1 MNAVIGLK
9 SCFKS
14 TRREWSIYNMMDLYN
29 YLVDKDLIYTGLYDP
44 YTKASFEK
52 AGYNYTEIDSKFTE
66 LYNSEDMEWSDFL
79 KRYELPD
86 LTEEELYHII
96 KSEISSSYIVIVYY
110 YGSLKEIEFDAAG
123 NIIPYIEV
131 KE

>member
-1 MNAVIGLK
+1 MKAVIGLK
-9 SCFKS
+9 SCYKS
-14 TRREWSIYNMMDLYN
+14 TRREWAIYNMMDLYN

-52 AGYNYTEIDSKFTE
+52 AGYDYTEIDSKYTE
-66 LYNSEDMEWSDFL
+66 LYNSEDLEWCDFL
-79 KRYELPD
+79 KLYELPD
-86 LTEEELYHII
+86 LTEKEIYSLI
-96 KSEISSSYIVIVYY
+96 KSEISSSYIVNVYY
-110 YGSLKEIEFDAAG
+110 YGSLKDIEFDENG

>member
-14 TRREWSIYNMMDLYN
+14 TRRELSIYNMMDLYN
-29 YLVDKDLIYTGLYDP
+29 FLVDKDLIYTGLYDP

-66 LYNSEDMEWSDFL
+66 LYNSEDLDWCDFL
-79 KRYELPD
+79 KRYDLPD
-86 LTEEELYHII
+86 LTEEEIYLLI
-96 KSEISSSYIVIVYY
+96 KNDISSSYIVNVYY
-110 YGSLKEIEFDAAG
+110 YGSLKEIEFDKNG
-123 NIIPYIEV
+123 NVIPYIEV